1 MLAKMFY
8 QNKARRVIKVSFYLD
23 VFLTKTYHIFR
34 LLNLTGLVFLASH
47 QNISKN
53 KNMEPRHIWDVEAD
67 SLFLTCRSDGKMMAR
82 CG

>member
-1 MLAKMFY
+1 MRAPTLA
-8 QNKARRVIKVSFYLD
+8 
-23 VFLTKTYHIFR
+23 YHIFI